1 MTVETTETF
10 PITPRELPTFE
21 AHQEHDKSKAE
32 LGLTEEQVETLKQV
46 SSLVGMFQQEAL
58 NEKQTRLLAQLK
70 ALEKDRLATDAW
82 KIIAALKKEKGDLET
97 QVERLK
103 AQNSK
108 LNTESFLSRRHS
120 SRLSGNTREVLI
132 ESNNRF
138 KDELSKLF
146 CKISTV
152 RTTQGH
158 RGDKEMKE
166 QQRELNDVVDTVPL
180 STSSNKETSKTVDTR
195 NQDIIHQ
202 ENDSAQ
208 DSPVTPPREFRDPVV
223 GVCGLENLGNTC
235 FVNAGLQ
242 CLFSVAPFCRFFLGG
257 GHNTVTHKSH
267 KENQVSLSKHLA
279 DLVKKVWSG
288 CYLQCDP
295 SELYKA
301 ITAHFPTQLNRQ
313 RQHDCHEFLA
323 LFLDG
328 LHRELNCSTLPSL
341 FPDQSDNN
349 VSAEEKWRQYTMSN
363 ESLIVDTFQGQLQSK
378 VTCSNCNHESV
389 KYQPFTFLSV
399 PILSESYH
407 TFVVTWV
414 YSYTPNT
421 SQGNT
426 LSAVRYKVQVTKPST
441 VLKLKSNFLSLLT
454 AEKET
459 PQLKDIVVC
468 VVRNSQIISI
478 MEDGQ
483 QLTPFTDRRSKLY
496 IVKPCQVPE
505 SPLVQEDEKSTSLS
519 CLAGRDSTLFYSPD
533 VANTPE
539 FMSALDELQSVSSPV
554 SKNHLTR
561 LVNPDTSTPKTP
573 GQRTRASI
581 SNVYH
586 LSGTC
591 CICLEEKIS
600 DNELISHD
608 KCGSLFCRQCLQDAA
623 GGAVENHLCC
633 PRCAKQAAVTLP
645 RRELE
650 PDKPARMV
658 LVPVV
663 LRRFEEDSKTKR
675 LFGHPNL
682 IIVSKNI
689 HGKDLYAFIE
699 KMLPEPIREE
709 QDSASLP
716 AFTLHLVEQQ
726 GRHCSRCTRITGCG
740 GCQVNK
746 EAILSLQSCDNLAVQ
761 LTTIGRW
768 EAERM
773 SRCTEHESIWKPR
786 KREDPLKLGHCLKR
800 FVESEKLPDT
810 WFCQKCH
817 EERNAFKALSI
828 CRLPD
833 TLVIHLK
840 RYSQNGVKITTPV
853 EFPLEGLDVC
863 EYTQLEDCPPE
874 QFLYDLIGCVCHR
887 GSYSSGHYTSYTNTN
902 KVWYR
907 YDDCHVTKEMPSIN
921 CYSEAYILFYQRRS
935 LLTPSATASTSPRN
949 SEENDLPLLEETQ
962 HNADEG
968 DLLKNLQQSAT
979 NANAT
984 MEEIKE
990 EPAQEFTNVQSSN
1003 QQNCTKLPSNGG
1015 LLMERIRRKRL
1026 KEIQKKKPKQMKATH
1041 QEKDYQ
1047 TSVVY
1052 SSEEN
1057 EDKTVSKCYCK
1068 QCEYLTILEKQIKK
1082 AKLCT
1087 SEVTPLETAEKGN
1100 IDSRKSSLTSVL
1112 HSVSSSVS
1120 PSAAN
1125 SCSNTSSSE
1134 EATQVNKQQRDDSQQ
1149 SNSAGENKLE
1159 AEKLSERL
1167 QCAVENENIRRAVM
1181 LLRRG
1186 ADPNILVNGLSALH
1200 VAVGLESPLNIRF
1213 TRLLLDYGGNPDI
1226 ASAEGL
1232 TPIHV
1237 AAMWN
1242 RVNCLKLLI
1251 DRGGNPYQKDKDGL
1265 NALTLAR
1272 EFEHDTSADTS
1283 DFLAKL
1289 DDRITKQLTEGSLSS
1304 LSLNSNAASDS
1315 ISSRESP
1322 HQGCNLPVTKKVSM
1336 RTFTRKILRNL
1347 RRASECFCCG
1357 FRRIR
1362 RLFRSS

>member
-1 MTVETTETF
+1 MNTSKGNILHGGVMDSSNSNF
-10 PITPRELPTFE
+10 RMSQKLPTFE
-21 AHQEHDKSKAE
+21 AHQEQDKSKAE

-70 ALEKDRLATDAW
+70 ALEK
-82 KIIAALKKEKGDLET
+82 T

-158 RGDKEMKE
+158 LGDKEMKE
-166 QQRELNDVVDTVPL
+166 QQRELKDVVDTVPL

-195 NQDIIHQ
+195 NQDVIHQ

-208 DSPVTPPREFRDPVV
+208 DSPVTPPREFRDPVA

-257 GHNTVTHKSH
+257 GHNTVTHKSP

-421 SQGNT
+421 SHGNT

-505 SPLVQEDEKSTSLS
+505 SPYVQEDEKSTSFS
-519 CLAGRDSTLFYSPD
+519 CLAGRDSTVFYSPD
-533 VANTPE
+533 VANTTE

-573 GQRTRASI
+573 RQRTRASI
-581 SNVYH
+581 STVYH

-591 CICLEEKIS
+591 CICLEEKLS
-600 DNELISHD
+600 DKELISHD
-608 KCGSLFCRQCLQDAA
+608 KCGSLFCRQCLQDAV

-633 PRCAKQAAVTLP
+633 PVSAVQILQCTTY
-645 RRELE
+645 
-650 PDKPARMV
+650 DSSAMI

-682 IIVSKNI
+682 IIVSKNFR
-689 HGKDLYAFIE
+689 GKDLYAFVE
-699 KMLPEPIREE
+699 KMLPEPIRQE

-746 EAILSLQSCDNLAVQ
+746 EAILNLQTCDNLAVQ
-761 LTTIGRW
+761 LKTIGRW

-786 KREDPLKLGHCLKR
+786 KREDPLKLEHCLKR
-800 FVESEKLPDT
+800 FVESEKLPDS

-833 TLVIHLK
+833 TLIIHLK
-840 RYSQNGVKITTPV
+840 RYTQNGVKITTPV

-874 QFLYDLIGCVCHR
+874 QFLYDLIGCVCHQ

-907 YDDCHVTKEMPSIN
+907 YDDCHVTKVTEGNENSLYSFCVHLKLSLSCLSLAKNWYYPQGSRHSYAPIN
-921 CYSEAYILFYQRRS
+921 VIKSRLSLIVRVNVVLNRTVFTLTLVVLNPKYFSSDEKTTTTTKTKKSLYKEQRFAPRVFHS
-935 LLTPSATASTSPRN
+935 VSVRTLTERDKQTQGALSFLDRQLWRKLKKNQRKSSPMFN
-949 SEENDLPLLEETQ
+949 PQ
-962 HNADEG
+962 
-968 DLLKNLQQSAT
+968 T
-979 NANAT
+979 N
-984 MEEIKE
+984 K
-990 EPAQEFTNVQSSN
+990 V
-1003 QQNCTKLPSNGG
+1003 K
-1015 LLMERIRRKRL
+1015 
-1026 KEIQKKKPKQMKATH
+1026 
-1041 QEKDYQ
+1041 
-1047 TSVVY
+1047 
-1052 SSEEN
+1052 
-1057 EDKTVSKCYCK
+1057 VSKCYCK

-1100 IDSRKSSLTSVL
+1100 IDSRKSSLTSVS
-1112 HSVSSSVS
+1112 HSVSSSLS

-1134 EATQVNKQQRDDSQQ
+1134 EATQVNKKKRDDGQQ
-1149 SNSAGENKLE
+1149 NSVLTSRTSRQLLQKKSPKKLE

-1200 VAVGLESPLNIRF
+1200 VAVGLESPLNIHF

-1237 AAMWN
+1237 ATMWN

-1251 DRGGNPYQKDKDGL
+1251 DRGGNPYV
-1265 NALTLAR
+1265 
-1272 EFEHDTSADTS
+1272 
-1283 DFLAKL
+1283 FLF
-1289 DDRITKQLTEGSLSS
+1289 
-1304 LSLNSNAASDS
+1304 
-1315 ISSRESP
+1315 
-1322 HQGCNLPVTKKVSM
+1322 LPN
-1336 RTFTRKILRNL
+1336 LRNCDRSL
-1347 RRASECFCCG
+1347 KLVLCS
-1357 FRRIR
+1357 
-1362 RLFRSS
+1362 RLCSLKDHFELLA

>member
-1 MTVETTETF
+1 
-10 PITPRELPTFE
+10 
-21 AHQEHDKSKAE
+21 
-32 LGLTEEQVETLKQV
+32 
-46 SSLVGMFQQEAL
+46 
-58 NEKQTRLLAQLK
+58 
-70 ALEKDRLATDAW
+70 
-82 KIIAALKKEKGDLET
+82 
-97 QVERLK
+97 
-103 AQNSK
+103 
-108 LNTESFLSRRHS
+108 
-120 SRLSGNTREVLI
+120 
-132 ESNNRF
+132 
-138 KDELSKLF
+138 

-257 GHNTVTHKSH
+257 GHNTVTHKSY

-328 LHRELNCSTLPSL
+328 LHRELNSSTLPSL

-349 VSAEEKWRQYTMSN
+349 VSAEEKW
-363 ESLIVDTFQGQLQSK
+363 
-378 VTCSNCNHESV
+378 
-389 KYQPFTFLSV
+389 
-399 PILSESYH
+399 
-407 TFVVTWV
+407 
-414 YSYTPNT
+414 
-421 SQGNT
+421 
-426 LSAVRYKVQVTKPST
+426 RYKVQVTKPST

-505 SPLVQEDEKSTSLS
+505 SPSVQEDEKSTSLS
-519 CLAGRDSTLFYSPD
+519 CLAGRDSTVFYSPD

-633 PRCAKQAAVTLP
+633 PRCAKQAAVLM
-645 RRELE
+645 RALCC
-650 PDKPARMV
+650 DCRMV

-709 QDSASLP
+709 QDSASVP

-786 KREDPLKLGHCLKR
+786 KREDPLKLEHCLKR

-874 QFLYDLIGCVCHR
+874 QFLYDLIGCVCHQ

-962 HNADEG
+962 HNADKG
-968 DLLKNLQQSAT
+968 DLLQNLQQSAT

-1003 QQNCTKLPSNGG
+1003 NKIALNF
-1015 LLMERIRRKRL
+1015 LR
-1026 KEIQKKKPKQMKATH
+1026 
-1041 QEKDYQ
+1041 
-1047 TSVVY
+1047 
-1052 SSEEN
+1052 
-1057 EDKTVSKCYCK
+1057 
-1068 QCEYLTILEKQIKK
+1068 
-1082 AKLCT
+1082 
-1087 SEVTPLETAEKGN
+1087 TA
-1100 IDSRKSSLTSVL
+1100 
-1112 HSVSSSVS
+1112 
-1120 PSAAN
+1120 A
-1125 SCSNTSSSE
+1125 
-1134 EATQVNKQQRDDSQQ
+1134 
-1149 SNSAGENKLE
+1149 
-1159 AEKLSERL
+1159 
-1167 QCAVENENIRRAVM
+1167 
-1181 LLRRG
+1181 
-1186 ADPNILVNGLSALH
+1186 
-1200 VAVGLESPLNIRF
+1200 F
-1213 TRLLLDYGGNPDI
+1213 
-1226 ASAEGL
+1226 
-1232 TPIHV
+1232 
-1237 AAMWN
+1237 
-1242 RVNCLKLLI
+1242 
-1251 DRGGNPYQKDKDGL
+1251 
-1265 NALTLAR
+1265 
-1272 EFEHDTSADTS
+1272 
-1283 DFLAKL
+1283 
-1289 DDRITKQLTEGSLSS
+1289 
-1304 LSLNSNAASDS
+1304 
-1315 ISSRESP
+1315 
-1322 HQGCNLPVTKKVSM
+1322 
-1336 RTFTRKILRNL
+1336 
-1347 RRASECFCCG
+1347 
-1357 FRRIR
+1357 
-1362 RLFRSS
+1362 